1 MLCVPL
7 SGGAQARLWDLY
19 SKGPFGRVVAVA
31 VAVAAP
37 AEAVLESV

>member
-1 MLCVPL
+1 MLRLSL
-7 SGGAQARLWDLY
+7 SGGAQARFWDLY

-31 VAVAAP
+31 VAAP

>member
-1 MLCVPL
+1 MLHVPL
-7 SGGAQARLWDLY
+7 SGGVQARLWDLY
-19 SKGPFGRVVAVA
+19 SKGLFGRVVA